1 MPLEMPNTD
10 LRKIP
15 VPTSVGIPLAGAFP
29 HFLVS
34 TTMSTHHPELWKTLR
49 WLALLVAV
57 VLLAWLGLRTFERG
71 VGGTVTGL
79 EKVLGAITNSS
90 THIVEGRAEILE
102 KSEITE
108 LALVEMKMSATRTFE
123 NETYVL
129 KYFSGGKKR
138 LIVRGEYRVTAGYK
152 LTPGVSLRMDGKV
165 PVAQFPAA
173 QILSVELI
181 DYQPL
186 SEESG
191 WWNGI
196 TPEDRAR
203 VLRELRQQM
212 KIEAQKS
219 GVLDMVES
227 TLRTRLKDLL
237 GTEDVRVERLE
248 AEKR

>member
-1 MPLEMPNTD
+1 
-10 LRKIP
+10 
-15 VPTSVGIPLAGAFP
+15 
-29 HFLVS
+29 
-34 TTMSTHHPELWKTLR
+34 MSTPHPELWKTLR

-71 VGGTVTGL
+71 VGNTMGGL
-79 EKVLGAITNSS
+79 EKVLGAITNSD
-90 THIVEGRAEILE
+90 TRIVEGRAEISE
-102 KSEITE
+102 KSDITE

-129 KYFSGGKKR
+129 KYFSGGRKR
-138 LIVRGEYRVTAGYK
+138 LIVRGEYRVKVGYK
-152 LTPGVSLRMDGKV
+152 LSPGISLRMEGDT
-165 PVAQFPAA
+165 PVARFPKAE
-173 QILSVELI
+173 ILSVELL

-196 TPEDRAR
+196 TPEDRAQL
-203 VLRELRQQM
+203 VRELRHQM
-212 KIEAQKS
+212 KMEAEKS

-237 GTEDVRVERLE
+237 GTDDVRVERE
-248 AEKR
+248 EK

>member
-1 MPLEMPNTD
+1 
-10 LRKIP
+10 
-15 VPTSVGIPLAGAFP
+15 
-29 HFLVS
+29 
-34 TTMSTHHPELWKTLR
+34 MSAHHPELWKTLR
-49 WLALLVAV
+49 WVALLVTV
-57 VLLAWLGLRTFERG
+57 VLLAWLGAQSFERS
-71 VGGTVTGL
+71 VGGTVSGL
-79 EKVLGAITNSS
+79 EKVLGAITNSD
-90 THIVEGRAEILE
+90 TRIVEGRAEIIE

-108 LALVEMKMSATRTFE
+108 LALVEMKMSATRSFE
-123 NETYVL
+123 NETFVL
-129 KYFSGGKKR
+129 KYFSGGTKR

-152 LTPGVSLRMDGKV
+152 LNPGVSLRMDGTT
-165 PVAQFPAA
+165 PVARFPEA

-196 TPEDRAR
+196 TPEDRAQ

-219 GVLDMVES
+219 GVLDIVES

-237 GTEDVRVERLE
+237 GAGDVKVERLE
-248 AEKR
+248 K

>member
-1 MPLEMPNTD
+1 
-10 LRKIP
+10 
-15 VPTSVGIPLAGAFP
+15 
-29 HFLVS
+29 
-34 TTMSTHHPELWKTLR
+34 MSTHHPELWKTFR
-49 WLALLVAV
+49 WVSLLVAV
-57 VLLAWLGLRTFERG
+57 VLLAWLGLRAFERS

-79 EKVLGAITNSS
+79 EKVLGAITNSD
-90 THIVEGRAEILE
+90 TRIVEGRAEILE

-108 LALVEMKMSATRTFE
+108 LALVEMKMSTTRTYE
-123 NETYVL
+123 NETFVL

-138 LIVRGEYRVTAGYK
+138 LIIQGEYRVTAGYK
-152 LTPGVSLRMDGKV
+152 LEPGVSLRMDGKT
-165 PVAQFPAA
+165 PVAKFPKA

-196 TPEDRAR
+196 TPEDRAQL
-203 VLRELRQQM
+203 LRELREQM
-212 KIEAQKS
+212 RSKAEQS

-237 GTEDVRVERLE
+237 GTGDVRVER
-248 AEKR
+248 AEETKR

>member
-1 MPLEMPNTD
+1 
-10 LRKIP
+10 
-15 VPTSVGIPLAGAFP
+15 
-29 HFLVS
+29 
-34 TTMSTHHPELWKTLR
+34 MSTHHPELWKTLR
-49 WLALLVAV
+49 WLALLAAV

-71 VGGTVTGL
+71 VGGTMTGL

-152 LTPGVSLRMDGKV
+152 LDPGVSLRMDGKV
-165 PVAQFPAA
+165 PVARFPAA

-196 TPEDRAR
+196 TPEDRSQ

-212 KIEAQKS
+212 KVEAQKS

-237 GTEDVRVERLE
+237 GTGDVRVERT
-248 AEKR
+248 EK

>member
-1 MPLEMPNTD
+1 
-10 LRKIP
+10 
-15 VPTSVGIPLAGAFP
+15 
-29 HFLVS
+29 
-34 TTMSTHHPELWKTLR
+34 MSAHHPELWKTLR

-79 EKVLGAITNSS
+79 EKVLGAITNSD
-90 THIVEGRAEILE
+90 TRIVEGRAEIIE

-108 LALVEMKMSATRTFE
+108 LALVEMKMSATRSFE

-152 LTPGVSLRMDGKV
+152 LDPGVSLRMGGNV
-165 PVAQFPAA
+165 PVARFPEA

-196 TPEDRAR
+196 TPEDRAQ

-219 GVLDMVES
+219 GVLDIVES

-237 GTEDVRVERLE
+237 GTGDVRVERVE
-248 AEKR
+248 EEKR